1 MLVRKPG
8 GARRS
13 STQNELASKHTCN
26 LLDSDM
32 VDETQPSD
40 DLQQSSGWLKKT
52 LLLIVVV
59 GVGGALYWLLGDFL
73 SLEYLASQEA
83 QMRAWQVDFPLITA
97 LVALA
102 VYVAVAGLSLP
113 GAAALTL
120 VCGWY
125 FGFWQGLLVVSFGST
140 GGAMVAFLISRY
152 LLRDWVQNRMQ
163 ERLSRI
169 DEAFEREGA
178 FYLFTLRLVPAVP
191 FFIINAVMG
200 LTKIRA
206 VTFWW
211 VSQLG
216 MLPGTV
222 AYVYAGSTVPSLQS
236 LADDGVGGVL
246 SWQMLLAFAIL
257 GILPL
262 VIKKTVTRLRP
273 TSRDSR
279 AEELDTAPAG
289 GPP

>member
-1 MLVRKPG
+1 
-8 GARRS
+8 
-13 STQNELASKHTCN
+13 
-26 LLDSDM
+26 M

-40 DLQQSSGWLKKT
+40 DLQQGSGWLKKT
-52 LLLIVVV
+52 LLLAAVV

-125 FGFWQGLLVVSFGST
+125 FGFWQGLLIVSFGST

-152 LLRDWVQNRMQ
+152 LLRDWVQSRMQ
-163 ERLSRI
+163 ERLGRI

-216 MLPGTV
+216 MLPGTA
-222 AYVYAGSTVPSLQS
+222 AYVYAGSTVPSLRS

-262 VIKKTVTRLRP
+262 AIKKTVTRLR
-273 TSRDSR
+273 TSPRDNR
-279 AEELDTAPAG
+279 GEELDTAPAD